1 MVEAKRI
8 DLINICLEKVGVPIV
23 VKHVGEDAAEVVF
36 EQSKSWYIGSIHQVE
51 TYVAGLIKMYQVTH
65 ND

>member
-8 DLINICLEKVGVPIV
+8 KLINISLTKLGIPIV
-23 VKHVGEDAAEVVF
+23 VKLVGKDAAEVVF
-36 EQSKSWYIGSIHQVE
+36 KQSKSWYIGSIHQVE